1 MCDKCDE
8 IDKAIERH
16 RRIQRTILD
25 QITVDRTRELIADLQ
40 TLKATLHPTDQR

>member
-16 RRIQRTILD
+16 RRMQRTILD
-25 QITVDRTRELIADLQ
+25 QITVDRTRQLIVDLE
-40 TLKATLHPTDQR
+40 TLESTLHPKR